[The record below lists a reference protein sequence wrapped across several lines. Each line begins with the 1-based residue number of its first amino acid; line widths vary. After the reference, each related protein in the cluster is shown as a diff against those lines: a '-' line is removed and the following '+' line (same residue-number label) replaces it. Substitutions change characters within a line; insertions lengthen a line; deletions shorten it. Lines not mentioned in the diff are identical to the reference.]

1 MTFCFLTRRLYR
13 MATIIMS
20 NVILVTSGKGGV
32 GKSTVAASL
41 GLTFAAMRRKTVI
54 VELDIGL
61 RGLDLMLGVE
71 DRAVYD
77 LGNIVR
83 GECRLSDGV
92 VTVTADG
99 YLSLVVAPSGISSR
113 INYDDVAAF
122 CQALSRYFDTVI
134 VDAPAGIGVS
144 LLLAPKIASL
154 VLVVA
159 TPDMVSAR
167 DAGRLTG
174 MLEQYGASKIR
185 LVINKVYHKKIHQ
198 NEMEDL
204 DAVIDLVGAQLIGVV
219 PMDGALSS
227 IAFGPDSF
235 RKKNLCSKVFHNIAL
250 RILGDYVEL
259 LIQ

>member
-1 MTFCFLTRRLYR
+1 MPN
-13 MATIIMS
+13 I
-20 NVILVTSGKGGV
+20 ILVTSGKGGV
-32 GKSTVAASL
+32 GKSTVAAAL
-41 GLTFAAMRRKTVI
+41 GLTYAAMRRKTVI

-71 DRAVYD
+71 DRTVYD

-83 GECRLSDGV
+83 GECKLSDGV
-92 VTVTADG
+92 VPVTADG
-99 YLSLVVAPSGISSR
+99 HLSLVAAPSGISSR
-113 INYDDVAAF
+113 IDYDDVAAF
-122 CQALSRYFDTVI
+122 CKALSRFFDTVI

-144 LLLAPKIASL
+144 LLLAPKIADL

-174 MLEQYGASKIR
+174 MLGQYGVSDIR

-198 NEMEDL
+198 NEIEDL

-219 PMDGALSS
+219 PMDEDLSS
-227 IAFGPDSF
+227 FVFGPDSF
-235 RKKNLCSKVFHNIAL
+235 RKKTLCSKVFYNIAS
-250 RILGDYVEL
+250 RILGDYIEL

>member
-1 MTFCFLTRRLYR
+1 
-13 MATIIMS
+13 MS

-32 GKSTVAASL
+32 GKSTVASAL
-41 GLTFAAMRRKTVI
+41 GMTFAAMRRKTVI

-77 LGNIVR
+77 LGNILR

-92 VTVTADG
+92 VPVTSDG

-113 INYDDVAAF
+113 IDYDDVAEF
-122 CQALSRYFDTVI
+122 CKALSRYFDAVI
-134 VDAPAGIGVS
+134 IDAPAGIGVS
-144 LLLAPKIASL
+144 LLLAPKIADL

-174 MLEQYGASKIR
+174 MLEQYGVSKIR
-185 LVINKVYHKKIHQ
+185 LVINKVHHKKIRL
-198 NEMEDL
+198 NEIEDL

-219 PMDGALSS
+219 PVSSELSS
-227 IAFGPDSF
+227 IEFGTDSF
-235 RKKNLCSKVFHNIAL
+235 QKASLCARVFENIAS